1 MKILNLKGKVII
13 FINSGDTF
21 TKEAL
26 KIIYNVFK
34 KNKKID
40 FVFGTVLRKYTKSK
54 ILKYS
59 YNVNKLFYNFDFA
72 TSHSTGFFLKRK
84 IYNQIGKFNT
94 KYKCSADYDIYFKTI
109 IKKNL
114 IGDSTKIN
122 DLIGTVASGGY
133 SSKISFLNHLFEEI
147 QIRNDNNQN
156 KIFLLIIFINAI
168 IKHLL
173 KKIFTN

>member
-1 MKILNLKGKVII
+1 MII

-21 TKEAL
+21 TKGAL

-109 IKKNL
+109 N
-114 IGDSTKIN
+114 
-122 DLIGTVASGGY
+122 
-133 SSKISFLNHLFEEI
+133 
-147 QIRNDNNQN
+147 
-156 KIFLLIIFINAI
+156 
-168 IKHLL
+168 
-173 KKIFTN
+173 